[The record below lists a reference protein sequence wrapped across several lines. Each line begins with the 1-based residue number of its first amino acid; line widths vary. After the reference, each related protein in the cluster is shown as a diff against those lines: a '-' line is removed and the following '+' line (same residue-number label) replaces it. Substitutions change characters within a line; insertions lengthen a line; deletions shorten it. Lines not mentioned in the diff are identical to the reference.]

1 MALEKLFARSPRS
14 VSVTGVANDSVR
26 CDLYIWNSPAS
37 IPATPTLT
45 LSKPIPSTLATTVYF
60 NVSPYVR
67 NYIEHTSFTEI
78 TSQAVVPVANYCYCT
93 AKTYLNGTLQA
104 TSEFICFDGYGYFEE
119 GSNPIYNNVFMS
131 TGDFYVK
138 ENDNGG
144 SVSVFVNSLT
154 TLEARYTQ
162 LGTGATTNVALSGII
177 KQVPMVHTSYIAT
190 GNTLSIFNTS
200 GSVTLATFTF
210 TAQCE
215 PRYTPIECDFVNK
228 FGVWQRLIFFK
239 AKRDN
244 IEVSGSDWKL
254 MPDSPIYNTSVGY
267 NKFMNINGNASVKI
281 NTGWVEENNSEAIQ
295 QLMLS
300 EVILLDNKPV
310 KIKTKSIEKVKKI
323 NDKVIN
329 YSMEFD
335 YANDIINNVM

>member
-1 MALEKLFARSPRS
+1 MALQQLFARSPRS
-14 VSVTGVANDSVR
+14 VLVTGVASDLVR

-45 LSKPIPSTLATTVYF
+45 LSKPIPSTLATTVFF
-60 NVSPYVR
+60 NISPYVR
-67 NYIEHTSFTEI
+67 NYITHTSFTEI
-78 TSQAVVPVANYCYCT
+78 ASQAVVPVANYCYCT
-93 AKTYLNGTLQA
+93 AKTYLNNTLVE
-104 TSEFICFDGYGYFEE
+104 TSEFICFDGYGYFDEA
-119 GSNPIYNNVFMS
+119 SNPSLSNVLM
-131 TGDFYVK
+131 TPNEFYVK
-138 ENDNGG
+138 ENDNSG

-177 KQVPMVHTSYIAT
+177 KQVPMVHSSYTAT
-190 GNTLSIFNTS
+190 GNTLRIFNTS

-210 TAQCE
+210 TTQCE

-228 FGVWQRLIFFK
+228 FGMWQRLIFFK
-239 AKRDN
+239 AKRNN
-244 IEVSGSDWKL
+244 IEVSGTDWRL
-254 MPDSPIYNTSVGY
+254 MPQTPIYNTTVGY
-267 NKFMNINGNASVKI
+267 DKVMNINAKEIVRL
-281 NTGWVEENNSEAIQ
+281 NTGWVEENVSEAIQ

-310 KIKTKSIEKVKKI
+310 KMKTKSIEKFKKI
-323 NDKVIN
+323 NDKMIN
-329 YSMEFD
+329 YLMEFE